1 MSVILVGN
9 GSSIKDNDNGVLIDS
24 FDIVVRF
31 NSYKIEGYE
40 SFTGRKTDVWF
51 TVNQAHIKEIKS
63 YKEVYTHSWEKNESK
78 CKLTSEIRK
87 YIKAKKIDHDL
98 ILSMPIKAPST
109 GLIAIYYFIEKY
121 GSVTITGF
129 DWWDRDEHHYGD
141 KEVRGT
147 LHKPKDEYKIIKEL
161 ESHNKLKFLC

>member
-9 GSSIKDNDNGVLIDS
+9 GSSIRDKENGKLIDS
-24 FDIVVRF
+24 FDAVVRF
-31 NSYKIEGYE
+31 NSYKIEGFENY
-40 SFTGRKTDVWF
+40 TGTKTDIWF
-51 TVNQAHIKEIKS
+51 TVNRGHIKDIGTYKS
-63 YKEVYTHSWEKNESK
+63 VYTHSWEKDESK
-78 CKLTSEIRK
+78 CELTKYIRK
-87 YIKAKKIDHDL
+87 YANAKKIDHDL

-129 DWWDRDEHHYGD
+129 DWWDREEHHYGD

-147 LHKPKDEYKIIKEL
+147 LHKPKEEYKIIMEL
-161 ESHNKLKFLC
+161 EKHNKLKFL

>member
-1 MSVILVGN
+1 MSLILVGN
-9 GSSIKDNDNGVLIDS
+9 GTSLLDKNNGSLIDS
-24 FDIVVRF
+24 FDTVVRF
-31 NSYKIEGYE
+31 NSYKTIGYE
-40 SFTGRKTDVWF
+40 ENIGAKTDIWF
-51 TVNQAHIKEIKS
+51 TVNDYHIKELNS

-87 YIKAKKIDHDL
+87 YVKAKKIDHDL

-121 GSVTITGF
+121 GFVTITGF
-129 DWWDRDEHHYGD
+129 DWWDREEHHYGD

-147 LHKPKDEYKIIKEL
+147 LHKPQEEYKIIKEL
-161 ESHNKLKFLC
+161 EKENKLKFL